1 MNKELQFEEKK
12 LDKEETYRF
21 INNAFRMVISLQQ
34 ATVLT
39 LVPEK

>member
-21 INNAFRMVISLQQ
+21 INNAFRDGYIP
-34 ATVLT
+34 ATGTVLT